1 MGQEK
6 GLVNLNGDPM
16 VSYVVN
22 SMLDL
27 VDEIVISV
35 AKGRAGLYD
44 EYSEIGFEIVEDRE
58 PGIGPLEGLV
68 CALRMARGEY
78 VLVGP
83 CDTPFLKTGVCKLV
97 LSKANGKDAAVPV
110 VKGMFEPLHGA
121 YRRLPA
127 LKAFEAEFAKG
138 SKRRLIDAYDG
149 LDIAR
154 VDESEMRA
162 IDPSLESFWNLNSP
176 QDLAE
181 AEKRLGE
188 LPRD

>member
-27 VDEIVISV
+27 VDEIIISV
-35 AKGRAGLYD
+35 AKGKAGLYD

-68 CALRMARGEY
+68 CALRLARGEY
-78 VLVGP
+78 ALVGP
-83 CDTPFLKTGVCKLV
+83 CDTPLLRTGVCKLV
-97 LSKANGKDAAVPV
+97 LSEAEGKDGAVPV
-110 VKGMFEPLHGA
+110 VRGMFEPLHGA

-127 LKAFEAEFAKG
+127 LEAFEASLAKG
-138 SKRRLIDAYDG
+138 RRKLVDAYDG

-154 VDESEMRA
+154 VDESMMRG
-162 IDPSLESFWNLNSP
+162 IDPLLESFWNLNSP

-188 LPRD
+188 SSRD